1 MVKKKDSRWIQK
13 ATASIK
19 KRKTAGKCTPITKP
33 GCTGRAKALALTFK
47 KIARNRKKEDGGFL
61 MDEFNNLPEYGNGD
75 YLPQRIPS
83 LGLDTSMD
91 TTSLADTTGVQAK
104 NELLSKNAGAGLSAV
119 PWASIG
125 NTAADLASPFFTPDE
140 INSKDYEVDINEGAA
155 AGKGALKGAGTG
167 AAIGSVIPGIGTA
180 VGAGVGA
187 LVGGVGSFFG
197 AKKKENVMSE
207 EMEEKFTT
215 DVANKNRGNRLTS
228 LQPQPS
234 YMPVAAKGGFISYK
248 GQSHDGDRGGIP
260 VDQQGNPT
268 FITNSEPVALT
279 EDGEVT
285 WFSPDEGA
293 YVFSDKL
300 GFAKPAQKLVDK
312 YKLDEKN
319 IDDPYMQTAVDKQ
332 FENLKVSQENKRMQS
347 KKRKTVPIKQDGGD
361 LIKLQYGTDEEGIPG
376 IRNINSNYIP
386 QYTDSLQGTNAPTG
400 QISSYMPSLMGY
412 DPQNLTAA
420 NYTDLNPSLSRF
432 GKQYLETPSGAEGRR
447 SYSDW
452 QDEVSYNKGAGYTA
466 VDYDTGQRMNLADN
480 IDQSGRSPLL
490 RGATDAMPGR
500 IHESIAPA
508 RIEGAR
514 GGQVKDIYSMAIDS
528 SGKLNPL
535 YDNAEPSTALH
546 KMQNPADYTVA
557 MSNTPGEEGNYNP
570 MLSPLGHGLSAIGSI
585 ADYYAMKKAKP
596 EELSLP
602 RVGAERVSYARQ
614 RLANRQR
621 ANEARA
627 LGTRTARNM
636 GLSGATAAANI
647 GATGLNV
654 NQQLGQ
660 QNILSYENEANK
672 NAMLRQQAGMTNAQI
687 AMQEGLYN
695 NRLQNAYRAQMAQM
709 NPFGQ
714 LARTGAGYFKDNA
727 AYQRGWDTL
736 QMLSPNAEI
745 SQEPGTNWLDKVLGE
760 TRSVNFRGEP
770 LKYTT
775 K

>member
-1 MVKKKDSRWIQK
+1 MATKKKNKRWIQK

-19 KRKTAGKCTPITKP
+19 KRGTAGKCTPITKP
-33 GCTGRAKALALTFK
+33 GCTGRARALALTFK
-47 KIARNRKKEDGGFL
+47 KIARNRKKEGGGFL
-61 MDEFNNLPEYGNGD
+61 MDEFDNLPEYGNGD

-91 TTSLADTTGVQAK
+91 TTSMSALKDMSGAATSIKQGA
-104 NELLSKNAGAGLSAV
+104 NLSGMPWVSAGNV
-119 PWASIG
+119 ASEATDFASDII
-125 NTAADLASPFFTPDE
+125 SPFFTPDT
-140 INSKDYEVDINEGAA
+140 IKNGKVNINEGAA
-155 AGKGALKGAGTG
+155 AAQGALKGAKF
-167 AAIGSVIPGIGTA
+167 GIA
-180 VGAGVGA
+180 GA
-187 LVGGVGSFFG
+187 LVGGVGGFFG
-197 AKKKENVMSE
+197 AKKQETRMQEDLDE
-207 EMEEKFTT
+207 EQQLQISNT
-215 DVANKNRGNRLTS
+215 NRQNRLGS

-234 YMPVAAKGGFISYK
+234 FMPVAAKGGFISYK
-248 GQSHDGDRGGIP
+248 GQSHDGDQGGIP

-285 WFSPDEGA
+285 WFSPNEGA

-332 FENLKVSQENKRMQS
+332 FENLKISQENKKMRS
-347 KKRKTVPIKQDGGD
+347 KKRKTVPIKQDGGN
-361 LIKLQYGTDEEGIPG
+361 LVQLEGDEQSWIPNP
-376 IRNINSNYIP
+376 NIQSPYYNEYNFSRLNQRSLPYNLFMHDVVRGNYPMPNTSN
-386 QYTDSLQGTNAPTG
+386 TNNPSVPG
-400 QISSYMPSLMGY
+400 QSSSYMPSLMGY

-420 NYTDLNPSLSRF
+420 NYTNLSPSSSRF
-432 GKQYLETPSGAEGRR
+432 GQQYLGPER
-447 SYSDW
+447 SYADW
-452 QDEVSYNKGAGYTA
+452 QNEVGTGKGYTA
-466 VDYDTGQRMNLADN
+466 LNSAGERIGLQNSPELLA
-480 IDQSGRSPLL
+480 
-490 RGATDAMPGR
+490 GATDAMPGR

-528 SGKLNPL
+528 SGRLNPL
-535 YDNAEPSTALH
+535 YDDAEPSTALH
-546 KMQNPADYTVA
+546 PVRDQQKYADA
-557 MSNTPGEEGNYNP
+557 MPNTSDNGEDYNP
-570 MLSPLGHGLSAIGSI
+570 MLSPLAHGLSAVGSI

-621 ANEARA
+621 ANEAKA

-647 GATGLNV
+647 GATGLNI

-660 QNILSYENEANK
+660 QNTLSYENEANK

-745 SQEPGTNWLDKVLGE
+745 LQEPGTNWLDKILGE

>member
-1 MVKKKDSRWIQK
+1 MATKKKNKRWIQK
-13 ATASIK
+13 ATKSIAA
-19 KRKTAGKCTPITKP
+19 RGTAGKCTPITKP

-61 MDEFNNLPEYGNGD
+61 MDEFDNLPEM
-75 YLPQRIPS
+75 
-83 LGLDTSMD
+83 SMGGI
-91 TTSLADTTGVQAK
+91 LADVAQ
-104 NELLSKNAGAGLSAV
+104 
-119 PWASIG
+119 
-125 NTAADLASPFFTPDE
+125 
-140 INSKDYEVDINEGAA
+140 
-155 AGKGALKGAGTG
+155 GAGTG
-167 AAIGSVIPGIGTA
+167 ALGGAAFGGIGA
-180 VGAGVGA
+180 VPGA
-187 LVGGVGSFFG
+187 LIGGATGLIKGLVS
-197 AKKKENVMSE
+197 NNQ
-207 EMEEKFTT
+207 EKQESQLLADQEQQKATE
-215 DVANKNRGNRLTS
+215 AMIQSRMMN
-228 LQPQPS
+228 LQPQHS

-248 GQSHDGDRGGIP
+248 GQSHDGDQGGIP

-268 FITNSEPVALT
+268 FVTNSEPVALT

-285 WFSPDEGA
+285 WFSPNEGA

-332 FENLKVSQENKRMQS
+332 FENLKISQENKKMQS

-361 LIKLQYGTDEEGIPG
+361 LTKLYNGGYEDVFDPNNIPG
-376 IRNINSNYIP
+376 MRYYSWGQNYTAPVNLGMGNSNVMP
-386 QYTDSLQGTNAPTG
+386 NTVVPSQT
-400 QISSYMPSLMGY
+400 SSYMPSLMGY
-412 DPQNLTAA
+412 NPQNLTAA
-420 NYTDLNPSLSRF
+420 NYTNLSPSSSRF
-432 GKQYLETPSGAEGRR
+432 GQQYLGPER
-447 SYSDW
+447 SYADW
-452 QDEVSYNKGAGYTA
+452 QNEVGTGKGYTA
-466 VDYDTGQRMNLADN
+466 LNSAGERVGLQDNPELLA
-480 IDQSGRSPLL
+480 
-490 RGATDAMPGR
+490 GATDAMPGR

-528 SGKLNPL
+528 SGRLNPL

-546 KMQNPADYTVA
+546 PVRDQQKYADA
-557 MSNTPGEEGNYNP
+557 MPNTSDNGEDYNP
-570 MLSPLGHGLSAIGSI
+570 MLSPLAHGLSAVGSI

-621 ANEARA
+621 ANEAKA

-660 QNILSYENEANK
+660 QNTLSYENEANK

-745 SQEPGTNWLDKVLGE
+745 SQEPGTNWLDKFLRE